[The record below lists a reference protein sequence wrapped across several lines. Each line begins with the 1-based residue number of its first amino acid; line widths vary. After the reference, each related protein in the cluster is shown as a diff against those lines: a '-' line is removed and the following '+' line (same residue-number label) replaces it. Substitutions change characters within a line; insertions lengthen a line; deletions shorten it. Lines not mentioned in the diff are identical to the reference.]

1 MLMKKFT
8 LFCMSMFFVLG
19 TAIADDKGAK
29 DFNSPIVNPNS
40 EEVVTSVYNIRME
53 FSKDIVITLPE
64 AGIDVVNKDTKEV
77 VKITRYQVDEW
88 TPKNLAVLLFEQ
100 IKVEGKE
107 GKEELRDQYITTPG
121 TYTYTIP
128 AGVIKSVDGEEF
140 PETTYSF
147 TVVGTFPI
155 EGYSPATTNKLESIV
170 LTFAQEITEVKM
182 PSYGLSV
189 VDNSWSPVS
198 AVTNAV
204 IGEDKKTVTLQLGT
218 PITTPGKYNLDLY
231 QGVFVSAAG
240 ISEYRSLAFSIVDYN
255 PSFSTNYKDG
265 DRVKEIGDFEIT
277 FNNVK
282 EVKLLT
288 DKFTLYLP
296 GGGEAEG
303 TATLADNKITVSFN
317 QQFTE
322 DGDYLFHIPAGS
334 FTMDGVQNEER
345 MLNITLFTFTIT
357 PLQVT
362 SVTPE
367 VGTVDQLEK
376 IIIRFNQPV
385 QLSYD
390 ENWQQI
396 SREITLTCG
405 EQVYKLTHNPDYSAN
420 ISDKLEYLVNATWT
434 GTEYTSTPITADGTY
449 TLDLSSIVVDH
460 AAEEGIDE
468 WGYPATTWHAKNKTC
483 SGTYSWVIASGNN
496 IDKINAET
504 GNQVI
509 YDILGRRVEKITN
522 AGLYIVNGK
531 KTIIK

>member
-1 MLMKKFT
+1 MRKFT
-8 LFCMSMFFVLG
+8 LLCMSMFFVLG
-19 TAIADDKGAK
+19 TAMAKDEGAK

-64 AGIDVVNKDTKEV
+64 GGIDVVNNETKEV

-88 TPKNLAVLLFEQ
+88 TPKNLAVLQFEQ

-107 GKEELRDQYITTPG
+107 GKEEWQDQYITTPG

-128 AGVIKSVDGEEF
+128 AGVIKSVDGDVF
-140 PETTYSF
+140 PETTYTFS
-147 TVVGTFPI
+147 VVGTFPI
-155 EGYSPATTNKLESIV
+155 ESYSPATTNKLESIV

-189 VDNSWSPVS
+189 VDYYWTPVS
-198 AVTNAV
+198 TVSNAV
-204 IGEDKKTVTLQLGT
+204 ISEDKKTVTLQLET
-218 PITTPGKYNLDLY
+218 PITTPGQYNLDLY

-240 ISEYRSLAFSIVDYN
+240 ISEYRSLELSVVDYN
-255 PSFSTNYKDG
+255 PSFDTNYKDG
-265 DRVKEIGDFEIT
+265 ERVKEIGDFVIT

-282 EVKLLT
+282 EVKLIA

-303 TATLADNKITVSFN
+303 TAILADNKITVSFN

-345 MLNITLFTFTIT
+345 ILNLTLFTFTIT
-357 PLQVT
+357 PLKVT

-367 VGTVDQLEK
+367 VGTVDKLEK
-376 IIIRFNQPV
+376 IIIRFNQV
-385 QLSYD
+385 IQLSYD

-405 EQVYKLTHNPDYSAN
+405 EQTYTLTHAPDYSAN
-420 ISDKLEYLVNATWT
+420 ASDKLEYLVNATWT
-434 GTEYTSTPITADGTY
+434 GIEYTSTPITADGTY
-449 TLDLSSIVVDH
+449 TLDLSSIIVDH

-468 WGYPATTWHAKNKTC
+468 WGYPATTWHSKNQSC
-483 SGTYSWVIASGNN
+483 SGTYTWIIGSGVNA
-496 IDKINAET
+496 IDEINVAE

-509 YDILGRRVEKITN
+509 YDILGRRVEKITS
-522 AGLYIVNGK
+522 AGLYIINGK

>member
-1 MLMKKFT
+1 MRKFT

-19 TAIADDKGAK
+19 TAMAKDEGAK

-64 AGIDVVNKDTKEV
+64 GGIDVVNNETKEV

-88 TPKNLAVLLFEQ
+88 TPKNLAVLQFEQ

-107 GKEELRDQYITTPG
+107 GKEEWQDQYITTPG

-128 AGVIKSVDGEEF
+128 AGVIKSVDGDVF
-140 PETTYSF
+140 PETTYTFS
-147 TVVGTFPI
+147 VVGTFPI
-155 EGYSPATTNKLESIV
+155 ESYSPATTNKLESIV

-189 VDNSWSPVS
+189 VDYYWTPVS
-198 AVTNAV
+198 AVSNAV
-204 IGEDKKTVTLQLGT
+204 ISEDKKTVTLQLET
-218 PITTPGKYNLDLY
+218 PITTPGQYNLDLY

-240 ISEYRSLAFSIVDYN
+240 ISEYRSLALSVVDYN
-255 PSFSTNYKDG
+255 PSFDTNYKDG
-265 DRVKEIGDFEIT
+265 ERVKEIGDFVIT

-282 EVKLLT
+282 EVKLIA

-357 PLQVT
+357 PLKVT

-367 VGTVDQLEK
+367 VGTVDKLEK
-376 IIIRFNQPV
+376 IIIRFNQAI

-405 EQVYKLTHNPDYSAN
+405 EQTYTLTHNPDYSASA
-420 ISDKLEYLVNATWT
+420 SDKLEYLVNATWT

-468 WGYPATTWHAKNKTC
+468 WGYPATTWHSKNQSC
-483 SGTYSWVIASGNN
+483 SGTYTWIIGSGVNA
-496 IDKINAET
+496 IDEINVAD

-509 YDILGRRVEKITN
+509 YDILGRRVEKITS

>member
-1 MLMKKFT
+1 
-8 LFCMSMFFVLG
+8 
-19 TAIADDKGAK
+19 
-29 DFNSPIVNPNS
+29 
-40 EEVVTSVYNIRME
+40 
-53 FSKDIVITLPE
+53 
-64 AGIDVVNKDTKEV
+64 
-77 VKITRYQVDEW
+77 
-88 TPKNLAVLLFEQ
+88 
-100 IKVEGKE
+100 
-107 GKEELRDQYITTPG
+107 
-121 TYTYTIP
+121 
-128 AGVIKSVDGEEF
+128 
-140 PETTYSF
+140 
-147 TVVGTFPI
+147 
-155 EGYSPATTNKLESIV
+155 
-170 LTFAQEITEVKM
+170 
-182 PSYGLSV
+182 
-189 VDNSWSPVS
+189 
-198 AVTNAV
+198 VTNAV

-218 PITTPGKYNLDLY
+218 PITTPGQYNLDLY

-468 WGYPATTWHAKNKTC
+468 WGYLATTWHAKNKTC

-496 IDKINAET
+496 IDNINAET

>member
-1 MLMKKFT
+1 MRKFT
-8 LFCMSMFFVLG
+8 LLCMSMFFVLG
-19 TAIADDKGAK
+19 TAMAKDEGAK

-40 EEVVTSVYNIRME
+40 EEVVTSGYNIRLE

-64 AGIDVVNKDTKEV
+64 GGIDIVNNETKEV

-88 TPKNLAVLLFEQ
+88 TPKNLAVLQFEQ

-107 GKEELRDQYITTPG
+107 GKEEWQDQYITTPG

-128 AGVIKSVDGEEF
+128 AGVIKSVDGDVF
-140 PETTYSF
+140 PETTYTFS
-147 TVVGTFPI
+147 VVGTFPI
-155 EGYSPATTNKLESIV
+155 ESYSPATTNKLESIV

-182 PSYGLSV
+182 PSYGLSI
-189 VDNSWSPVS
+189 VDYYWTPVS
-198 AVTNAV
+198 TVSNAV
-204 IGEDKKTVTLQLGT
+204 ISEDKKTVTLQLET
-218 PITTPGKYNLDLY
+218 PITTPGQYNLDLY

-240 ISEYRSLAFSIVDYN
+240 ISEYCSLPFSVVDYN
-255 PSFSTNYKDG
+255 PSFDTNYKDG
-265 DRVKEIGDFEIT
+265 ERVKEIGDFVIT

-282 EVKLLT
+282 EVKLIA

-303 TATLADNKITVSFN
+303 TAILADNKITVSFN

-345 MLNITLFTFTIT
+345 ILNLTLFTFTIT
-357 PLQVT
+357 PLKVT

-367 VGTVDQLEK
+367 VGTVDKLEK
-376 IIIRFNQPV
+376 IIIRFNQV
-385 QLSYD
+385 IQLSYD

-405 EQVYKLTHNPDYSAN
+405 EQTYTLTHAPDYSAN
-420 ISDKLEYLVNATWT
+420 ASDKLEYLVNATWT
-434 GTEYTSTPITADGTY
+434 GIEYTSTPITADGTY
-449 TLDLSSIVVDH
+449 TLDLSSIIVDH

-468 WGYPATTWHAKNKTC
+468 WGYPATTWHSKNQSC
-483 SGTYSWVIASGNN
+483 SGTYTWIIGSGVNA
-496 IDKINAET
+496 IDEINVAE

-509 YDILGRRVEKITN
+509 YDILGRRVEKITS
-522 AGLYIVNGK
+522 AGLYIINGK

>member
-1 MLMKKFT
+1 MRKFT

-19 TAIADDKGAK
+19 TAMAKDEGVK

-64 AGIDVVNKDTKEV
+64 AGIDVVNNDTKEV

-121 TYTYTIP
+121 TYSYTIP

-155 EGYSPATTNKLESIV
+155 EGYSPATTNKLDSIV

-189 VDNSWSPVS
+189 VDYYWSPVS

-204 IGEDKKTVTLQLGT
+204 IGEDKKTVTLQLDT
-218 PITTPGKYNLDLY
+218 PITTPGQYNLDLY
-231 QGVFVSAAG
+231 QGVFVSATG
-240 ISEYRSLAFSIVDYN
+240 ISEYRSLAFSVVDYN

-282 EVKLLT
+282 EVHIVS
-288 DKFTLYLP
+288 P
-296 GGGEAEG
+296 RWWRSGGNSYIGRQQ
-303 TATLADNKITVSFN
+303 DNRIF
-317 QQFTE
+317 Q
-322 DGDYLFHIPAGS
+322 
-334 FTMDGVQNEER
+334 
-345 MLNITLFTFTIT
+345 
-357 PLQVT
+357 
-362 SVTPE
+362 
-367 VGTVDQLEK
+367 
-376 IIIRFNQPV
+376 
-385 QLSYD
+385 
-390 ENWQQI
+390 
-396 SREITLTCG
+396 
-405 EQVYKLTHNPDYSAN
+405 SA
-420 ISDKLEYLVNATWT
+420 IHRGW
-434 GTEYTSTPITADGTY
+434 
-449 TLDLSSIVVDH
+449 
-460 AAEEGIDE
+460 
-468 WGYPATTWHAKNKTC
+468 
-483 SGTYSWVIASGNN
+483 
-496 IDKINAET
+496 
-504 GNQVI
+504 
-509 YDILGRRVEKITN
+509 
-522 AGLYIVNGK
+522 
-531 KTIIK
+531 

>member
-1 MLMKKFT
+1 ME
-8 LFCMSMFFVLG
+8 
-19 TAIADDKGAK
+19 K
-29 DFNSPIVNPNS
+29 DFVIALGQAQRIPMIEHFSSSTCYPCVN
-40 EEVVTSVYNIRME
+40 
-53 FSKDIVITLPE
+53 
-64 AGIDVVNKDTKEV
+64 VNQHMADFTASN
-77 VKITRYQVDEW
+77 
-88 TPKNLAVLLFEQ
+88 P
-100 IKVEGKE
+100 GK
-107 GKEELRDQYITTPG
+107 
-121 TYTYTIP
+121 YTYTIP
-128 AGVIKSVDGEEF
+128 AGVIKSVDGDVF

-189 VDNSWSPVS
+189 VDYYWSPVS

-218 PITTPGKYNLDLY
+218 PITTPGQYNLDLY

-240 ISEYRSLAFSIVDYN
+240 ISEYRSLAFSVVDYN

-303 TATLADNKITVSFN
+303 TATLANNKITVSFN

-376 IIIRFNQPV
+376 IVIRFNQPI

-396 SREITLTCG
+396 SREIILKGDTKDYVLTFNSNSNAG
-405 EQVYKLTHNPDYSAN
+405 N
-420 ISDKLEYLVNATWT
+420 KLEYLPNAVW
-434 GTEYTSTPITADGTY
+434 EKNNEFSSIPITEAGTY
-449 TLDLSSIVVDH
+449 TLNLKDVIVDYASESVS
-460 AAEEGIDE
+460 DE
-468 WGYPATTWHAKNKTC
+468 WGTYYEWHAKNGCVDQTC
-483 SGTYSWVIASGNN
+483 TWTIADTA
-496 IDKINAET
+496 IDDVEAEN
-504 GNQVI
+504 GEKVI
-509 YDILGRRVEKITN
+509 YDLTGRRVENITN
-522 AGLYIVNGK
+522 AGIYIVNGK
-531 KTIIK
+531 KVLVK

>member
-1 MLMKKFT
+1 MRKFT
-8 LFCMSMFFVLG
+8 LLCMSMFFVLG
-19 TAIADDKGAK
+19 TAMAKDEGAK

-64 AGIDVVNKDTKEV
+64 GGIDVVNNETKEV

-88 TPKNLAVLLFEQ
+88 TPKNLAVLQFEQ

-107 GKEELRDQYITTPG
+107 GKEEWQDQYITTPG

-128 AGVIKSVDGEEF
+128 AGVIKSVDGDVF
-140 PETTYSF
+140 PETTYTFS
-147 TVVGTFPI
+147 VVGTFPI
-155 EGYSPATTNKLESIV
+155 ESYSPATTNKLESIV

-189 VDNSWSPVS
+189 VDYYWTPVS
-198 AVTNAV
+198 TVSNAV
-204 IGEDKKTVTLQLGT
+204 ISEDKKTVTLQLET
-218 PITTPGKYNLDLY
+218 PITTPGQYNLDLY

-240 ISEYRSLAFSIVDYN
+240 ISEYRSLELSVVDYN
-255 PSFSTNYKDG
+255 PSFDTNYKDG
-265 DRVKEIGDFEIT
+265 ERVKEIGDFAIT

-282 EVKLLT
+282 EVKLIA

-303 TATLADNKITVSFN
+303 TAILADNKITVSFN

-345 MLNITLFTFTIT
+345 ILNLTLFTFTIT
-357 PLQVT
+357 PLKVT

-367 VGTVDQLEK
+367 VGTVDKLEK
-376 IIIRFNQPV
+376 IIIRFNQV
-385 QLSYD
+385 IQLSYD

-405 EQVYKLTHNPDYSAN
+405 EQTYTLTHAPDYSAN
-420 ISDKLEYLVNATWT
+420 ASDKLEYLVNATWT
-434 GTEYTSTPITADGTY
+434 GIEYTSTPITADGTY
-449 TLDLSSIVVDH
+449 TLDLSSIIVDH

-468 WGYPATTWHAKNKTC
+468 WGYPATTWHSKNQSC
-483 SGTYSWVIASGNN
+483 SGAYTWIIGSGVNA
-496 IDKINAET
+496 IDEINVAE

-509 YDILGRRVEKITN
+509 YDILGRRVEKITS
-522 AGLYIVNGK
+522 AGLYIINGK